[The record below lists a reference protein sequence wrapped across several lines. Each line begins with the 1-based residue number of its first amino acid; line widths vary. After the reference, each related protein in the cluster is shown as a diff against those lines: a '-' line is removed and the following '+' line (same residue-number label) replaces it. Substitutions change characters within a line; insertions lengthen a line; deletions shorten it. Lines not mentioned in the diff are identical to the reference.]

1 MAPINQVFLGSGLGT
16 VDDID
21 LQIRK
26 MEEYKQKL
34 RQFQNQQI
42 PLIWDDIDMEVSSMT
57 DDQKAKLFQDGEY
70 VSLYNEVQAKV
81 QTELLNLVKGK
92 IESTP
97 EGKELLQNQLKVV
110 RKLKGKIIE
119 ESNRELEL
127 FRKFKEFS
135 KTNPEVTYEE
145 FIKTNM

>member
-57 DDQKAKLFQDGEY
+57 DDQKAKLFQDEEY
-70 VSLYNEVQAKV
+70 VSLYNEVQSKV
-81 QTELLNLVKGK
+81 QIELLNLVKGK